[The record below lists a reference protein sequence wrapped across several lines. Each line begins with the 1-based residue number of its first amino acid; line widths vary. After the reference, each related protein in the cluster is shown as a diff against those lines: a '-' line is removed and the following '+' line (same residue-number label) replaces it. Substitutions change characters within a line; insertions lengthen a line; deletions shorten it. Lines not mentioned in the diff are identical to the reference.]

1 MDELPRISV
10 ITPSFNQARY
20 LALTLRSVLDQRYP
34 NLEYWVM
41 DGGSRDGTVDLL
53 RRHEAQLAGW
63 VSEPDRGQAHAFN
76 KGLARATGELI
87 GWINSDDVYLNRN
100 LAAAAEFFRTHPDVD
115 IVFTDYLY
123 IDAAD
128 RVLKRR
134 REIPFDYATYLWSG
148 DCYHANCAGFFRRR
162 VFDRIGPL
170 DEQLHYC
177 MDYEFYLRA
186 ARAGLRFAHLHAYWA
201 AYRLHDTSKSVS
213 QLDRMRAEG
222 RAMLA
227 RYRPA
232 GTSAAR
238 TAARARWY
246 QARRLLAKLAQ
257 GSYAP
262 ARLPATVQEWMA
274 EPAP

>member
-1 MDELPRISV
+1 MNSPLPRISV

-20 LALTLRSVLDQRYP
+20 LGLTLRSVLQQGYP
-34 NLEYWVM
+34 HLEYWVM
-41 DGGSRDGTVDLL
+41 DGGSTDGTADLL
-53 RRHEAQLAGW
+53 RRHAPQLAGW

-100 LAAAAEFFRTHPDVD
+100 LFAAAAYFHAHPEVD

-123 IDAAD
+123 IDAND

-134 REIPFDYATYLWSG
+134 QEIPFDFETYLWSG

-170 DEQLHYC
+170 DESLHYS

-186 ARAGLRFAHLHAYWA
+186 ARAGLRFAHLRAYWA
-201 AYRLHDTSKSVS
+201 AYRLHDASKSVA

-227 RYRPA
+227 HYRPP
-232 GTSAAR
+232 SASTTR
-238 TAARARWY
+238 TALLTRWY
-246 QARRLLAKLAQ
+246 KTRRLVTKLAQ
-257 GSYAP
+257 GSYVP

-274 EPAP
+274 SP

>member
-1 MDELPRISV
+1 MNDALPRISV

-41 DGGSRDGTVDLL
+41 DGGSRDGTTDLL
-53 RRHEAQLAGW
+53 RQHDARLAGW

-87 GWINSDDVYLNRN
+87 GWVNSDDVYLNRN
-100 LAAAAEFFRTHPDVD
+100 LFAAAAYFRAHPEVD

-134 REIPFDYATYLWSG
+134 REIPFDYPTYLWSG

-170 DEQLHYC
+170 DESLHYS

-186 ARAGLRFAHLHAYWA
+186 ARAGLRFGHRHAYWA
-201 AYRLHDTSKSVS
+201 AYRLHDASKSVS
-213 QLDRMRAEG
+213 QLDKMQAEG

-227 RYRPA
+227 RCRPA
-232 GTSAAR
+232 GVAPAR
-238 TAARARWY
+238 TALLTRWY
-246 QARRLLAKLAQ
+246 KTRRLLTKLAA
-257 GSYAP
+257 GSYLP

-274 EPAP
+274 TP